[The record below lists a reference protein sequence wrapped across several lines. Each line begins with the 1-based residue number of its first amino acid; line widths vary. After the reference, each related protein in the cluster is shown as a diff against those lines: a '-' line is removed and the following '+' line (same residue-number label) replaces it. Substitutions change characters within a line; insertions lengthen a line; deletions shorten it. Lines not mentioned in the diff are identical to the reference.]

1 MASLNKSDP
10 MLDILL
16 NQGKKYL
23 SLQEDYEHLEE
34 PHLKLIEQTT
44 GKNLGSIIETLV
56 SSSGVRKFTK
66 LESTF
71 NGLLKKYQTASEE
84 HLKSVSSGS
93 SKRAST
99 SQLNEIKDINSKLM
113 QVLEEMED
121 LVTSSGMD
129 TSQTGTKLANKRRN
143 IKSSSDNLMVSQTAY
158 ENNKNKLTS
167 LSGEDE
173 EGKIRT
179 KSAYY
184 NYLVWLIV
192 AITLSAFA
200 IRHVLKR

>member
-1 MASLNKSDP
+1 MASLKQTDP

-44 GKNLGSIIETLV
+44 GKNLGSIIESLV
-56 SSSGVRKFTK
+56 SSSGIRQFTK
-66 LESTF
+66 LENKF
-71 NGLLKKYQTASEE
+71 NGLLKQYQSASEE
-84 HLKSVSSGS
+84 NLKSVSSGS
-93 SKRAST
+93 ARASS
-99 SQLNEIKDINSKLM
+99 SQLKDIKDINNKLLE
-113 QVLEEMED
+113 VLEEMED
-121 LVTSSGMD
+121 VVTASGADTSS
-129 TSQTGTKLANKRRN
+129 TGSNLANKRTN
-143 IKSSSDNLMVSQTAY
+143 IHSASKNLMASQRKY
-158 ENNKNKLTS
+158 SDEKIKLTS
-167 LSGEDE
+167 LSGEDVD
-173 EGKIRT
+173 GKIRM

-200 IRHVLKR
+200 LKHVFKR

>member
-1 MASLNKSDP
+1 MASLNQRDP

-44 GKNLGSIIETLV
+44 GKNLGSIIESLV
-56 SSSGVRKFTK
+56 SSSGVRKFTN
-66 LESTF
+66 LENKF
-71 NGLLKKYQTASEE
+71 NGLLKQYQSASEE
-84 HLKSVSSGS
+84 NLKSVSSGS
-93 SKRAST
+93 KRASS
-99 SQLNEIKDINSKLM
+99 SQLNEIKDINNKLLE
-113 QVLEEMED
+113 VLEEMED
-121 LVTSSGMD
+121 VVMASGADTSS
-129 TSQTGTKLANKRRN
+129 TGIQLANKRTG
-143 IKSSSDNLMVSQTAY
+143 IHSASQNLIASQRTY
-158 ENNKNKLTS
+158 EADKNKLTS
-167 LSGEDE
+167 LSGEDAD
-173 EGKIRT
+173 GKIRT

-200 IRHVLKR
+200 LKHVFKR